1 MDTRNAFIRNIFVG
15 NEYRMGKL
23 TPIIIWVS
31 NEMTQFTNLSN
42 SNQCVQSISK
52 LTLMFLMNSTFNCV
66 GF

>member
-1 MDTRNAFIRNIFVG
+1 MDTRNAFIRNIFAG

-42 SNQCVQSISK
+42 SNQYIQFIS
-52 LTLMFLMNSTFNCV
+52 F
-66 GF
+66 